1 MDKSEGK
8 ESHWIWVRSI
18 FILTV
23 AITPI
28 LTALIFG
35 PLFAIGAIPAS
46 WFAVITINSILPITS
61 TNIFLLP
68 YGIDR
73 KSTVHAV
80 TWTTLVC
87 VPIVVGLIMFFGIYF

>member
-1 MDKSEGK
+1 MVLVIGRIEL
-8 ESHWIWVRSI
+8 IV
-18 FILTV
+18 
-23 AITPI
+23 ITANHEAGIAPI
-28 LTALIFG
+28 ANNG
-35 PLFAIGAIPAS
+35 PNISAIPAS

-87 VPIVVGLIMFFGIYF
+87 VPIVVGLIMFFGIYFQ